1 MKAALRILALASL
14 LTNAAV
20 AALSGESA
28 ADTTEA
34 GKATPT
40 VEETTLTR
48 EGQRA
53 PDFSVQTL
61 NGDVFTLSKQR
72 GRVVLVNWF
81 ATWCPPCKEE
91 MPFLQTEVWE
101 KFQSEGLVMV
111 SIAREEDVAKVKPF
125 VATRALTWPFAVD
138 PEREAYAKYA
148 EAFIPRNQVIDRE
161 GKIIFQSQ
169 GFDKQEF
176 DEMVALIA
184 AELLLD
190 MPVPDLDP

>member
-1 MKAALRILALASL
+1 
-14 LTNAAV
+14 
-20 AALSGESA
+20 
-28 ADTTEA
+28 
-34 GKATPT
+34 
-40 VEETTLTR
+40 
-48 EGQRA
+48 
-53 PDFSVQTL
+53 
-61 NGDVFTLSKQR
+61 
-72 GRVVLVNWF
+72 
-81 ATWCPPCKEE
+81 
-91 MPFLQTEVWE
+91 
-101 KFQSEGLVMV
+101 
-111 SIAREEDVAKVKPF
+111 VAKVKPF